1 MIVPRRKF
9 LGTLPMLAVAPQ
21 LLAAEA
27 GLVQSIE
34 KVVLRQGRTGPGPTW
49 FHPRG
54 CMVPMNGKPTAFF
67 TLQTIAGSDYFGP
80 VHWMTTHDMGKT
92 WSEPAPVPSLGRI
105 PRDGGVS
112 EGVCDVVPEYHA
124 PTKSVLALGHV
135 VFYKQGRFYKE
146 QPARYPLYSVYRDG
160 AWGDRMK
167 LEWDDPRGANIY
179 TNNCGQRV
187 VLPDGNI
194 LFVMSFGKTQNA
206 RSAAG
211 VICSF
216 DGKKLSI
223 SKVGREI
230 KHGVGRGL
238 LEPSTTT
245 HQGKYFLTLRAE
257 DNRGYVCASEDGLDW
272 SEKKPWAWEDGT
284 PLDMSTTQ
292 QHWLAHSDGLHLVY
306 TRKDASNT
314 NVVRWRSPLFIAQ
327 VDPQKLCLVRSTE
340 KIVLPIT
347 GDGVNRPDDVA
358 LMGNFHT
365 MNVSA
370 RESWV
375 TDGEILHKK
384 GFKGDLLL
392 GRITWN
398 KPNRLV

>member
-1 MIVPRRKF
+1 
-9 LGTLPMLAVAPQ
+9 
-21 LLAAEA
+21 
-27 GLVQSIE
+27 
-34 KVVLRQGRTGPGPTW
+34 
-49 FHPRG
+49 
-54 CMVPMNGKPTAFF
+54 
-67 TLQTIAGSDYFGP
+67 
-80 VHWMTTHDMGKT
+80 MTSGDMGKT

-146 QPARYPLYSVYRDG
+146 QPARYPLYSVYKDG
-160 AWGDRMK
+160 VWGDRLK

-216 DGKKLSI
+216 DGKMLSI
-223 SKVGREI
+223 RKVGREI
-230 KHGVGRGL
+230 KHTAGRGL
-238 LEPSTTT
+238 LEPSTIAYG
-245 HQGKYFLTLRAE
+245 GKYFLTLRAE

-292 QHWLAHSDGLHLVY
+292 QHWLAHSDALHLVY
-306 TRKDASNT
+306 TRKDSSNV
-314 NVVRWRSPLFIAQ
+314 NVVRWRAPLFIAQ
-327 VDPQKLCLVRSTE
+327 VDLQKLCLIKATE
-340 KIVLPIT
+340 KVVLPIT
-347 GDGVNRPDDVA
+347 GDGVNMPDDIA

-365 MNVSA
+365 LNISA
-370 RESWV
+370 NESWV

-392 GRITWN
+392 GRILWN
-398 KPNRLV
+398 KPNHLV